1 MSIALPSPIA
11 RYFDADQRNG
21 VDIADCF
28 AADAIVRDEGVLHR
42 GVEAIRAWKESA
54 SAKYTYK
61 VVPMSM
67 VEDNGLITVSGMVS
81 GNFPGSPVDLRYGF
95 RLAGGRIAELEII
108 P

>member
-1 MSIALPSPIA
+1 MSISLPPPIA
-11 RYFDADQRNG
+11 RYFDADQHDG

-28 AADAIVRDEGVLHR
+28 AADAFVVDEGRRHR

-81 GNFPGSPVDLRYGF
+81 GNFPGSPVELRYVF
-95 RLAGGRIAELEII
+95 RLAGDRIAELEII